1 MKPKTIIVLLFI
13 STLAFSCFQ
22 QEKNPKTFSF
32 YEPIETENIVDA
44 LTYADLYIFNHHLGE
59 LEKDF
64 TVSLIVEEWKNQQL
78 INSDMLFSVS
88 LSSSVPEDIEKV
100 NKLPAKVR
108 TKIEPQ
114 NDSIVVAAVA
124 LNDVA
129 KSFHIY
135 LTETYDRIKYVPYF
149 PIRYA
154 DKTWQTDKNIPL
166 VFYGSMWLDK
176 EYDFYRFSN
185 RSYLTGREDDE
196 VRQELLSS
204 SPHYYIIGC
213 RMQEIK

>member
-1 MKPKTIIVLLFI
+1 MKPKAVIFLFFI
-13 STLAFSCFQ
+13 TSLTFSCSQ

-59 LEKDF
+59 LEKDY
-64 TVSLIVEEWKNQQL
+64 TVSLIIEEWKNQQL
-78 INSDMLFSVS
+78 INSDTLLSVS
-88 LSSSVPEDIEKV
+88 LSSSVSEDVAID
-100 NKLPAKVR
+100 NKIPAKVR
-108 TKIEPQ
+108 TKIEPLS
-114 NDSIVVAAVA
+114 DSIVAVTVA

-135 LTETYDRIKYVPYF
+135 LTETYDGIKYVPYF

-154 DKTWQTDKNIPL
+154 DKTWQTDKNTPL
-166 VFYGSMWLDK
+166 VFYGSMWPEK
-176 EYDFYRFSN
+176 EHGFYRFSN
-185 RSYLTGREDDE
+185 RSYLTSRENDE

-204 SPHYYIIGC
+204 SPHYYLIGC
-213 RMQEIK
+213 RVQEIK